1 MRGDGACARTVKVKL
16 RDWDF
21 RTRQASRTLDQPV
34 MTERIIMSVA
44 RSLLRRLRAA
54 RRVPARL
61 LGVALSSLA
70 ADDRADQLT
79 LFECVDERVRETERD
94 RQLARAVDKV
104 RARFGEKGILP
115 AGLV

>member
-1 MRGDGACARTVKVKL
+1 VRV

-21 RTRQASRTLDQPV
+21 RTRQASRTLDHPV
-34 MTERIIMSVA
+34 IGDRVMLGVA
-44 RSLLRRLRAA
+44 QALLRRLRAA

-70 ADDRADQLT
+70 TDSFADQLT
-79 LFECVDERVRETERD
+79 LFEAQDSRVAETERD
-94 RQLARAVDKV
+94 RNVARAVDRV

-115 AGLV
+115 GGLV